1 MAASPPPFIAG
12 FGALLSGG
20 AGGRII
26 THALAAG
33 AFERGVE
40 VSTRRAGRGGGEAE
54 PPRSFELRGQRYA
67 CRVLGAGPALLAL
80 HGFTGTGATWLPLAA
95 ALGSRQRV
103 LAPDLLGHG
112 ASSAP
117 RDPARYRLEQQ
128 AADLLAL
135 LDQLGEARVDLLGY
149 SMGGRLALAF
159 ALAYPARVRRLL
171 LESTS
176 AGLDDE
182 RARAARRAQDERWAR
197 LLEHA
202 GLDAFVREWEQL
214 PLWASQA
221 RLPQATR
228 AALRAQRSLHDPHG
242 LAACLRGSG
251 QGVAS
256 PGWCA
261 LPQLDAPVTV
271 IVGALDEKYTALAA
285 RWQATLRRAALTQV
299 TDAGHAVHLEQ
310 PQAFADV
317 VTAALARRTA

>member
-1 MAASPPPFIAG
+1 MPFAPTARD
-12 FGALLSGG
+12 FQ
-20 AGGRII
+20 
-26 THALAAG
+26 
-33 AFERGVE
+33 
-40 VSTRRAGRGGGEAE
+40 
-54 PPRSFELRGQRYA
+54 LRGQRYA
-67 CRVLGAGPALLAL
+67 CRVLGTGPALLAL

-117 RDPARYRLEQQ
+117 REPDRYRLEQQ
-128 AADLLAL
+128 AVDLAAL
-135 LDQLGEARVDLLGY
+135 LDQLGEDAVDLLGY

-176 AGLDDE
+176 AGLEDE
-182 RARAARRAQDERWAR
+182 RERAARRAQDERWAR

-228 AALRAQRSLHDPHG
+228 ATLRAQRSLHDPHA

-251 QGVAS
+251 QGVEPPRWS
-256 PGWCA
+256 A
-261 LPQLDAPVTV
+261 LPHLGVPVTL
-271 IVGALDEKYTALAA
+271 IVGALDAQYVALAA
-285 RWQATLRRAALTQV
+285 RWQATLRRAALAQV
-299 TDAGHAVHLEQ
+299 SNAGHAVHLEQ
-310 PQAFADV
+310 AQAFADLV
-317 VTAALARRTA
+317 AAALGRPLDAGAHR